1 MRLTAYKSLQ
11 EMRLIAYKSLQ
22 KKLQN
27 SRNSLKCVERQRKRE
42 IIKKI
47 K

>member
-27 SRNSLKCVERQRKRE
+27 SRNSLKCGVERQRKRE
-42 IIKKI
+42 IIKK
-47 K
+47 